1 MNLPGKKARFF
12 YGWVIVANGL
22 ITMIFIYGTRHSFPV
37 FFTPI
42 LKEFGWSRGNTS
54 IMLSLNIFA
63 YGFLAPLA
71 GILAARWR
79 PRMMVSLGIVIMSLG
94 TLGCAL
100 AQQLWHFYFLF
111 GILMSLGAAFSGW
124 PVLAPAL
131 INWFERR
138 RGLVLG
144 LSQMGAGLS
153 LALSLLLEFFIQK
166 MGWRNAYLILSGVLI
181 LFLLPLSLIFF
192 YYHPRDKGLKAYGA
206 GEGNPVPMDPR
217 VEAAMPR
224 AVAEWAVGQIFRNP
238 RLWFLFTAYALFSG
252 MGGYMVMTHQVRFS
266 LDVGFSS
273 IFSVSIFA
281 LSGIMLSIGQISGFL
296 SDWIGREK
304 AATLACC
311 LCIMALTWLLCIRN
325 PSQFWLLYLH
335 AVCFGLGAG
344 MFAPTFFA
352 SAADIF
358 PGRRF
363 GFVAGLML
371 TGQGIGG
378 IVGPWLGGH
387 LFDITGNYTSA
398 FVLCM
403 ISFALACI
411 LLWIAAPRKAAR
423 ERA

>member
-1 MNLPGKKARFF
+1 
-12 YGWVIVANGL
+12 
-22 ITMIFIYGTRHSFPV
+22 
-37 FFTPI
+37 
-42 LKEFGWSRGNTS
+42 
-54 IMLSLNIFA
+54 
-63 YGFLAPLA
+63 
-71 GILAARWR
+71 
-79 PRMMVSLGIVIMSLG
+79 
-94 TLGCAL
+94 
-100 AQQLWHFYFLF
+100 
-111 GILMSLGAAFSGW
+111 
-124 PVLAPAL
+124 
-131 INWFERR
+131 
-138 RGLVLG
+138 
-144 LSQMGAGLS
+144 
-153 LALSLLLEFFIQK
+153 

-181 LFLLPLSLIFF
+181 FFLLPLSLIFF

-206 GEGNPVPMDPR
+206 GEGNPVPKDPW
-217 VEAAMPR
+217 VDAAIPP
-224 AVAEWAVGQIFRNP
+224 AVAEWTVGQIFRNP

-252 MGGYMVMTHQVRFS
+252 MGVYMVMTHQVRFS

-281 LSGIMLSIGQISGFL
+281 LSGIMVSIGQISGFL

-311 LCIMALTWLLCIRN
+311 LCILALAWFLCIRN
-325 PSQFWLLYLH
+325 PSQFWFLYLH

-352 SAADIF
+352 STADIF

-387 LFDITGNYTSA
+387 LFDISGSYTSA

>member
-1 MNLPGKKARFF
+1 MNLPGKQARFF
-12 YGWVIVANGL
+12 YGWVIVATGL
-22 ITMIFIYGTRHSFPV
+22 ITMIFIYGARHSFPV

-79 PRMMVSLGIVIMSLG
+79 PRMMVSLGVVIMSLG

-100 AQQLWHFYFLF
+100 ARQLWHFYFLF

-144 LSQMGAGLS
+144 LSQTGSGLS
-153 LALSLLLEFFIQK
+153 LTLSLLLEFFIQK
-166 MGWRNAYLILSGVLI
+166 MGWRNAYLILSGLLI
-181 LFLLPLSLIFF
+181 FLLLPLSLIFF
-192 YYHPRDKGLKAYGA
+192 YYHPRDKGLRAYSA
-206 GEGNPVPMDPR
+206 GEGIPVPMNPR
-217 VEAAMPR
+217 VEAAILP
-224 AVAEWAVGQIFRNP
+224 AVAEWTVGHIFRNP

-252 MGGYMVMTHQVRFS
+252 MGSYMVMTHQVRFS

-273 IFSVSIFA
+273 IFSVSVFA
-281 LSGIMLSIGQISGFL
+281 LSGIMLSTGQISGFL

-304 AATLACC
+304 AGTLACG
-311 LCIMALTWLLCIRN
+311 LCILALAWLLCIRN

-352 SAADIF
+352 STADIF
-358 PGRRF
+358 PGRHF

-371 TGQGIGG
+371 TG
-378 IVGPWLGGH
+378 
-387 LFDITGNYTSA
+387 
-398 FVLCM
+398 
-403 ISFALACI
+403 
-411 LLWIAAPRKAAR
+411 
-423 ERA
+423 